1 MPGHPRITIRL
12 TPALEAL
19 VSARVRQGSH
29 VSDIVREALEAY
41 LGTGPTACLTP
52 SVAASA
58 CAVTVSAFQMDQASA
73 KVSDILADM
82 SAKLSASMSD
92 TSDMRQRLEQ
102 LEQRVEDLS
111 ARGRPRLTPRL
122 TPRPT
127 PPPQRTDYDAAAAV
141 ARMQA
146 LQAEGLSLAQIAA
159 QLTAEGIPTRHGQPW
174 HKGTVG
180 YLLQAHRR

>member
-41 LGTGPTACLTP
+41 LGACPTACPTQ
-52 SVAASA
+52 SAAASA
-58 CAVTVSAFQMDQASA
+58 SAVTASAFQMDHMSA
-73 KVSDILADM
+73 AVSANLADV
-82 SAKLSASMSD
+82 SARLSASVSD
-92 TSDMRQRLEQ
+92 VLDMRERLAQ

-111 ARGRPRLTPRL
+111 ARGRPRL

>member
-1 MPGHPRITIRL
+1 MRERL
-12 TPALEAL
+12 A
-19 VSARVRQGSH
+19 
-29 VSDIVREALEAY
+29 
-41 LGTGPTACLTP
+41 
-52 SVAASA
+52 
-58 CAVTVSAFQMDQASA
+58 
-73 KVSDILADM
+73 
-82 SAKLSASMSD
+82 
-92 TSDMRQRLEQ
+92 Q

-111 ARGRPRLTPRL
+111 ARRRPRLTSRL